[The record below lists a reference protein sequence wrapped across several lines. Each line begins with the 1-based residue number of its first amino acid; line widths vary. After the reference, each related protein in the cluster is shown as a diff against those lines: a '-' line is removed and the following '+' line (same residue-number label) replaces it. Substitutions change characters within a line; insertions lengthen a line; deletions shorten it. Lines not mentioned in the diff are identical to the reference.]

1 MLSTLLGVLLV
12 SPGLAGCTSAMTATD
27 QPPAAAAADPWP
39 RRAAIIWN
47 SRRILRVPRP
57 GTTIGAFQGHRCNKS
72 RSGHRNDQFAHRV
85 RHV

>member
-39 RRAAIIWN
+39 RRAAII
-47 SRRILRVPRP
+47 
-57 GTTIGAFQGHRCNKS
+57 
-72 RSGHRNDQFAHRV
+72 
-85 RHV
+85 